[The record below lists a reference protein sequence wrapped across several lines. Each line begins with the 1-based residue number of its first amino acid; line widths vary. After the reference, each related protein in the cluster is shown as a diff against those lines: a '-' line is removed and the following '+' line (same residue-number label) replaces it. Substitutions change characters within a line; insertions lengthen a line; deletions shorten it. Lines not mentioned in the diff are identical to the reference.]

1 MDTRKGLLA
10 EWQHGIVAR
19 GVVAALL
26 LAVPVA
32 TAAAIGFSASGGG
45 LTEGLG
51 SLASGPESAPPAPDQ
66 TDSLDTAISA
76 LAASTG
82 SAEAAAPLA
91 GGGDSGTGTGPLA
104 PGSETNTGTG
114 TTSPAPPGGAGPIE
128 LPVLGGG
135 QGGAG
140 GASGTGGE
148 VVGGVNDT
156 VNGLL
161 GQ

>member
-1 MDTRKGLLA
+1 MDTGKGLLA
-10 EWQHGIVAR
+10 EWQHGIVGR

-51 SLASGPESAPPAPDQ
+51 SLASGPESAPLAPDQ

-76 LAASTG
+76 VAASTG
-82 SAEAAAPLA
+82 SAEAAAPPA
-91 GGGDSGTGTGPLA
+91 AGGDSGTGTGPVA

-114 TTSPAPPGGAGPIE
+114 TGTDTASPAPPRHRQRRKITHTST
-128 LPVLGGG
+128 GGG
-135 QGGAG
+135 
-140 GASGTGGE
+140 TVGE